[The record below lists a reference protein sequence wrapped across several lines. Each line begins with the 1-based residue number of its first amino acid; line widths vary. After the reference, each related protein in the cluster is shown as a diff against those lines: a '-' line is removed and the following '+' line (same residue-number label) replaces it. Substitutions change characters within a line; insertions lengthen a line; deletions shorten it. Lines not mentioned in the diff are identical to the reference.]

1 MVQSRK
7 QFCFPGNMSFLFD
20 LLMILIIVITIVI
33 NITITITIIV
43 IVIIILI
50 IFHLQIFFQLAL
62 CQGRENQTTDPP
74 GI

>member
-1 MVQSRK
+1 
-7 QFCFPGNMSFLFD
+7 MSFLFD
-20 LLMILIIVITIVI
+20 LLMILIIVITIVINI